1 MTTVTQTPNRTL
13 PSTATATAVKQPAAP
28 HRSAQATQAAS
39 ATATATQAAP
49 PAPARAASPTTRA
62 PAATTSTRQ
71 TSTSSGPHYT
81 RASTDAFGDYLRRIG
96 KGHLLSAEEEV
107 ELARRIEVGL
117 FAAERLA
124 KAPDVIAPE
133 QARELAWLAHDGE
146 RAKNDFIESNL
157 RLVVSIAKHYSG
169 RGVPIMD
176 LVQDG
181 NIGLVRAVEKYDFM
195 TGFKFSTYATWWIR
209 QAIHRGMADKSRMI
223 RIPVHTAE
231 KLNKIKRIRR
241 DLTSALD
248 REPTEKEIAEAAQI
262 PPREVARLLL
272 YDNEPISLHAPVGDG
287 VGDIAEL
294 IIDDDLPQPDEYA
307 TITLRAADIAFYLEA
322 LPARERSILRARFGL
337 DGDEPHTLDQIALV
351 EGVTRE
357 RVRQIEKRA
366 LALLHVP
373 RLERYLRD

>member
-1 MTTVTQTPNRTL
+1 MTITAHSA
-13 PSTATATAVKQPAAP
+13 PS
-28 HRSAQATQAAS
+28 SA
-39 ATATATQAAP
+39 
-49 PAPARAASPTTRA
+49 RY
-62 PAATTSTRQ
+62 
-71 TSTSSGPHYT
+71 G

-96 KGHLLSAEEEV
+96 KGALLTAEDEV
-107 ELARRIEVGL
+107 DLARRIEVGL
-117 FAAERLA
+117 FAEERLLTGSVTDPA
-124 KAPDVIAPE
+124 L
-133 QARELAWLAHDGE
+133 QRELAWLVHDGC
-146 RAKNDFIESNL
+146 RCKNSFIEANL

-181 NIGLVRAVEKYDFM
+181 NIGLVRAVEKFDFM
-195 TGFKFSTYATWWIR
+195 TGYKFSTYATWWIR

-241 DLTSALD
+241 DLTSTLD
-248 REPTEKEIAEAAQI
+248 RDPTVRELAEATQI
-262 PPREVARLLL
+262 PVRDVSRLLQ

-287 VGDIAEL
+287 IGDISEL

-307 TITLRAADIAFYLEA
+307 TIALRAADITFYLDA
-322 LPARERSILRARFGL
+322 LPPRERAILQARFGL
-337 DGDEPHTLDQIALV
+337 DGDAPRTLDQIALIQ
-351 EGVTRE
+351 GVTRE

>member
-1 MTTVTQTPNRTL
+1 MSAVVQGP
-13 PSTATATAVKQPAAP
+13 ATAA
-28 HRSAQATQAAS
+28 H
-39 ATATATQAAP
+39 
-49 PAPARAASPTTRA
+49 
-62 PAATTSTRQ
+62 
-71 TSTSSGPHYT
+71 SG
-81 RASTDAFGDYLRRIG
+81 ASTDTFGDYLRRIG
-96 KGHLLSAEEEV
+96 KGPLLSAEDEV
-107 ELARRIEVGL
+107 DLARRIEVGV
-117 FAAERLA
+117 FAQA
-124 KAPDVIAPE
+124 KLDAGESDPTL
-133 QARELAWLAHDGE
+133 QRELASLAHRGK
-146 RAKNDFIESNL
+146 RAKNSFIEANL

-195 TGFKFSTYATWWIR
+195 TGYKFSTYATWWIR

-241 DLTSALD
+241 DLTNSFD
-248 REPTEKEIAEAAQI
+248 REPTMREIAEISQI
-262 PPREVARLLL
+262 PVRDVAKLLK

-287 VGDIAEL
+287 LGDMSEL
-294 IIDDDLPQPDEYA
+294 IIDGDLPQPDEYA
-307 TITLRAADIAFYLEA
+307 TQVLQAADINFYLDA
-322 LPARERSILRARFGL
+322 LPTREQSILRARFGL
-337 DGDEPHTLDQIALV
+337 DGSEPQTLDQIALT

>member
-1 MTTVTQTPNRTL
+1 MTITVHS
-13 PSTATATAVKQPAAP
+13 PSTARYGRT
-28 HRSAQATQAAS
+28 
-39 ATATATQAAP
+39 
-49 PAPARAASPTTRA
+49 
-62 PAATTSTRQ
+62 
-71 TSTSSGPHYT
+71 
-81 RASTDAFGDYLRRIG
+81 STDAFGDYLRRIG
-96 KGHLLSAEEEV
+96 KGALLTAEDEV
-107 ELARRIEVGL
+107 DLARRIEVGL
-117 FAAERLA
+117 FADA
-124 KAPDVIAPE
+124 KLQRGVDDPTLE
-133 QARELAWLAHDGE
+133 RELAWLAHDGR
-146 RAKNDFIESNL
+146 RAKDHFIESNL

-181 NIGLVRAVEKYDFM
+181 NMGLVRAVEKFDFM
-195 TGFKFSTYATWWIR
+195 TGYKFSTYATWWIR

-241 DLTSALD
+241 DLTSTLD
-248 REPTEKEIAEAAQI
+248 RDPTVRELAEATQI
-262 PPREVARLLL
+262 PARDVSRLLQ

-287 VGDIAEL
+287 IGDISEL

-307 TITLRAADIAFYLEA
+307 TIALRAADITFYLDA
-322 LPARERSILRARFGL
+322 LPPRERAILQARFGL
-337 DGDEPHTLDQIALV
+337 DGDAPRTLDQIALIQ
-351 EGVTRE
+351 GVTRE

>member
-1 MTTVTQTPNRTL
+1 MTTVTHATTRGL
-13 PSTATATAVKQPAAP
+13 PATVTATAMTTA
-28 HRSAQATQAAS
+28 
-39 ATATATQAAP
+39 
-49 PAPARAASPTTRA
+49 APARHSPPALPVTQSAPRQASTI
-62 PAATTSTRQ
+62 PAGS
-71 TSTSSGPHYT
+71 HYT

-117 FAAERLA
+117 FAAERLTR
-124 KAPDVIAPE
+124 APNVIAPE

-241 DLTSALD
+241 DLTSTLD

-287 VGDIAEL
+287 AGDIAEL

-307 TITLRAADIAFYLEA
+307 TITLRAADIAFYLDA

>member
-1 MTTVTQTPNRTL
+1 MSTIVRTEATRTTAPRTAQRPAPTEERPVAE
-13 PSTATATAVKQPAAP
+13 PSAP
-28 HRSAQATQAAS
+28 TRAPSAAAS
-39 ATATATQAAP
+39 A
-49 PAPARAASPTTRA
+49 
-62 PAATTSTRQ
+62 AATSRY
-71 TSTSSGPHYT
+71 S

-96 KGHLLSAEEEV
+96 KGPLLSAEDEV
-107 ELARRIEVGL
+107 DLARKIEVGL
-117 FAAERLA
+117 FAEEKINRAESDGD
-124 KAPDVIAPE
+124 PVNPE
-133 QARELAWLAHDGE
+133 FKRELMTLVFEGR
-146 RAKNDFIESNL
+146 RAKNHFIEANL

-241 DLTSALD
+241 DLTSTLD
-248 REPTEKEIAEAAQI
+248 REPTLKEIAELSQI
-262 PPREVARLLL
+262 AVRDVSRLLQ

-287 VGDIAEL
+287 IGDIAEL
-294 IIDDDLPQPDEYA
+294 IIDDDLPQPDECA
-307 TITLRAADIAFYLEA
+307 TITLRAADITFYLDA
-322 LPARERSILRARFGL
+322 LPDRERSILTARFGL
-337 DGDEPHTLDQIALV
+337 TGDEPRTLDQIAV
-351 EGVTRE
+351 IQGVTRE

-366 LALLHVP
+366 LALLKVP

>member
-1 MTTVTQTPNRTL
+1 MTITAHSA
-13 PSTATATAVKQPAAP
+13 PS
-28 HRSAQATQAAS
+28 SA
-39 ATATATQAAP
+39 
-49 PAPARAASPTTRA
+49 RY
-62 PAATTSTRQ
+62 
-71 TSTSSGPHYT
+71 G

-96 KGHLLSAEEEV
+96 KGALLTAEDEV
-107 ELARRIEVGL
+107 NLARRIEVGL
-117 FAAERLA
+117 FAEEKLL
-124 KAPDVIAPE
+124 KGNIDDPDLE
-133 QARELAWLAHDGE
+133 RELAWLVHDGC
-146 RAKNDFIESNL
+146 RSKNHFIEANL

-181 NIGLVRAVEKYDFM
+181 NIGLVRAVEKFDFM
-195 TGFKFSTYATWWIR
+195 TGYKFSTYATWWIR

-241 DLTSALD
+241 DLTSTLD
-248 REPTEKEIAEAAQI
+248 RDPTVRELAEATQI
-262 PPREVARLLL
+262 PARDVARLLQ

-287 VGDIAEL
+287 IGDISEL

-307 TITLRAADIAFYLEA
+307 TIALRAADITFYLDA
-322 LPARERSILRARFGL
+322 LPPRERAILQARFGL
-337 DGDEPHTLDQIALV
+337 DGDAPRTLDQIALIQ
-351 EGVTRE
+351 GVTRE

>member
-1 MTTVTQTPNRTL
+1 MSTIVHTNDIRTTEPRT
-13 PSTATATAVKQPAAP
+13 AA
-28 HRSAQATQAAS
+28 
-39 ATATATQAAP
+39 
-49 PAPARAASPTTRA
+49 TRA
-62 PAATTSTRQ
+62 PAARTAPRPATTTERPEPSTPTRAPSAAASAAA
-71 TSTSSGPHYT
+71 TSRYS

-96 KGHLLSAEEEV
+96 KGPLLSAEDEV
-107 ELARRIEVGL
+107 DLARKIEVGL
-117 FAAERLA
+117 FAEEKINRADA
-124 KAPDVIAPE
+124 DGNPVSPE
-133 QARELAWLAHDGE
+133 FKRELMTLVFEG
-146 RAKNDFIESNL
+146 RRVKNHFIEANL

-241 DLTSALD
+241 DLTSTLD
-248 REPTEKEIAEAAQI
+248 REPTLKEIAELSQI
-262 PPREVARLLL
+262 AVRDVSRLLQ

-287 VGDIAEL
+287 IGDIAEL
-294 IIDDDLPQPDEYA
+294 IIDDDLPQPDECA
-307 TITLRAADIAFYLEA
+307 TITLRAADITFYLDA
-322 LPARERSILRARFGL
+322 LPDRERSILTARFGL
-337 DGDEPHTLDQIALV
+337 TGDEPRTLDQIAV
-351 EGVTRE
+351 IQGVTRE

-366 LALLHVP
+366 LALLKVP

>member
-1 MTTVTQTPNRTL
+1 
-13 PSTATATAVKQPAAP
+13 
-28 HRSAQATQAAS
+28 
-39 ATATATQAAP
+39 
-49 PAPARAASPTTRA
+49 
-62 PAATTSTRQ
+62 
-71 TSTSSGPHYT
+71 
-81 RASTDAFGDYLRRIG
+81 
-96 KGHLLSAEEEV
+96 
-107 ELARRIEVGL
+107 VGL
-117 FAAERLA
+117 FAEEKINRAEA
-124 KAPDVIAPE
+124 DGNPVNPE
-133 QARELAWLAHDGE
+133 FKRELMTLVFEGR
-146 RAKNDFIESNL
+146 RAKNHFIEANL

-241 DLTSALD
+241 DLTSTLD
-248 REPTEKEIAEAAQI
+248 REPTLKEIAELSQI
-262 PPREVARLLL
+262 AVRDVSRLLQ

-287 VGDIAEL
+287 IGDIAEL
-294 IIDDDLPQPDEYA
+294 IIDDDLPQPDECA
-307 TITLRAADIAFYLEA
+307 TITLRAADITFYLDA
-322 LPARERSILRARFGL
+322 LPDRERSILTARFGL
-337 DGDEPHTLDQIALV
+337 TGDEPRTLDQIAV
-351 EGVTRE
+351 IQGVTRE

-366 LALLHVP
+366 LALLKVP

>member
-1 MTTVTQTPNRTL
+1 MSTIVRTEATRT
-13 PSTATATAVKQPAAP
+13 TATRTAQ
-28 HRSAQATQAAS
+28 R
-39 ATATATQAAP
+39 
-49 PAPARAASPTTRA
+49 PAPTEERPVTEPSAPTRA
-62 PAATTSTRQ
+62 PSAAANAAATSRY
-71 TSTSSGPHYT
+71 S

-96 KGHLLSAEEEV
+96 KGPLLSAEDEV
-107 ELARRIEVGL
+107 DLARKIEVGL
-117 FAAERLA
+117 FAEEKINRAESDGD
-124 KAPDVIAPE
+124 PVNPE
-133 QARELAWLAHDGE
+133 FKRELMTLVFEGR
-146 RAKNDFIESNL
+146 RAKNHFIEANL

-241 DLTSALD
+241 DLTSTLD
-248 REPTEKEIAEAAQI
+248 REPTLKEIAELSQI
-262 PPREVARLLL
+262 AVRDVSRLLQ

-287 VGDIAEL
+287 IGDIAEL
-294 IIDDDLPQPDEYA
+294 IIDDDLPQPDECA
-307 TITLRAADIAFYLEA
+307 TITLRAADITFYLDA
-322 LPARERSILRARFGL
+322 LPDRERSILTARFGL
-337 DGDEPHTLDQIALV
+337 TGDEPRTLDQIAV
-351 EGVTRE
+351 IQGVTRE

-366 LALLHVP
+366 LALLKVP

>member
-1 MTTVTQTPNRTL
+1 MTRTIQASTNDDTGDAAGLTGSELSGDMPQSRVSTTSATVT
-13 PSTATATAVKQPAAP
+13 SAVRGPAAP
-28 HRSAQATQAAS
+28 AARYS
-39 ATATATQAAP
+39 
-49 PAPARAASPTTRA
+49 
-62 PAATTSTRQ
+62 
-71 TSTSSGPHYT
+71 

-96 KGHLLSAEEEV
+96 KGPLLNAEQEV
-107 ELARRIEVGL
+107 DLARRIEVGL
-117 FAAERLA
+117 LAEARLLRETTE
-124 KAPDVIAPE
+124 PVE
-133 QARELAWLAHDGE
+133 QRELSWLMHDGR
-146 RAKNDFIESNL
+146 RAKNHFIEANL

-181 NIGLVRAVEKYDFM
+181 NMGLVRAVEKYDFM
-195 TGFKFSTYATWWIR
+195 TGYKFSTYATWWIR

-241 DLTSALD
+241 DLTSTLD
-248 REPTEKEIAEAAQI
+248 REPTARELSDAAQI
-262 PPREVARLLL
+262 PVRDVLRLLQ
-272 YDNEPISLHAPVGDG
+272 YDNEPISLHTPVGDG
-287 VGDIAEL
+287 VGDMAEL

-307 TITLRAADIAFYLEA
+307 TLALRAADIRFFLNA

-337 DGDEPHTLDQIALV
+337 DGDEPRTLDQIAHV

-366 LALLHVP
+366 LAQLQVP
-373 RLERYLRD
+373 RLEHYLRD

>member
-1 MTTVTQTPNRTL
+1 MSISVHSS
-13 PSTATATAVKQPAAP
+13 PS
-28 HRSAQATQAAS
+28 SA
-39 ATATATQAAP
+39 
-49 PAPARAASPTTRA
+49 RY
-62 PAATTSTRQ
+62 
-71 TSTSSGPHYT
+71 G

-96 KGHLLSAEEEV
+96 KGALLTAEDEV
-107 ELARRIEVGL
+107 DLARRIEVGL
-117 FAAERLA
+117 FAEEKIIQGITDPTL
-124 KAPDVIAPE
+124 E
-133 QARELAWLAHDGE
+133 RELAWLVHDGR
-146 RAKNDFIESNL
+146 RAKNHFIEANL

-181 NIGLVRAVEKYDFM
+181 NIGLVRAVEKFDFM
-195 TGFKFSTYATWWIR
+195 TGYKFSTYATWWIR

-241 DLTSALD
+241 DLTSTLD
-248 REPTEKEIAEAAQI
+248 RDPTVRELAEATQI
-262 PPREVARLLL
+262 PARDVSRLLQ

-287 VGDIAEL
+287 IGDISEL

-307 TITLRAADIAFYLEA
+307 TLALRAADITFYLDA
-322 LPARERSILRARFGL
+322 LPPRERAILQARFGL
-337 DGDEPHTLDQIALV
+337 DGDAPRTLDQIALIQ
-351 EGVTRE
+351 GVTRE

>member
-1 MTTVTQTPNRTL
+1 MIAP
-13 PSTATATAVKQPAAP
+13 ATAPAIAP
-28 HRSAQATQAAS
+28 ASTSSAPQSAAS
-39 ATATATQAAP
+39 AASAA
-49 PAPARAASPTTRA
+49 AVGRYS
-62 PAATTSTRQ
+62 
-71 TSTSSGPHYT
+71 

-96 KGHLLSAEEEV
+96 RGPLLSAVDEV
-107 ELARRIEVGL
+107 NLARKIEVGL
-117 FAAERLA
+117 FAAERLSSGILDTEGQGSPA
-124 KAPDVIAPE
+124 EVAVLK
-133 QARELAWLAHDGE
+133 RELAALAHDGA
-146 RAKNDFIESNL
+146 RSKNHFIEANL

-195 TGFKFSTYATWWIR
+195 TGYKFSTYATWWIR

-241 DLTSALD
+241 DLTSTLD
-248 REPTEKEIAEAAQI
+248 REPTLREISEASQI
-262 PPREVARLLL
+262 TTRDVSRLLQ

-287 VGDIAEL
+287 IGDISEL

-307 TITLRAADIAFYLEA
+307 TITLRAADITFYLDA
-322 LPARERSILRARFGL
+322 LPARERSILTARFGL
-337 DGDEPHTLDQIALV
+337 DGDAPRTLDQIAAIQ
-351 EGVTRE
+351 GVTRE